1 MYFHMLLLLRV
12 SVLHV
17 SFYVQLYFSC
27 IFLISMSL
35 MCDCHVFTLAH
46 GDHEK
51 NINKRM
57 YIYIYIYI

>member
-1 MYFHMLLLLRV
+1 
-12 SVLHV
+12 
-17 SFYVQLYFSC
+17 
-27 IFLISMSL
+27 MSL